1 MSRKSENTAFTCLEC
16 GFKVAPLSN
25 GSYRNHCPQC
35 LYSLH
40 VDHTPGDRASTCRG
54 LMEQIGIRYKSGKGF
69 QILHRC
75 TTCGEVRAN
84 KIATE
89 TVQPDRLEALLCL
102 RAV

>member
-1 MSRKSENTAFTCLEC
+1 MSRTTENTAFACFEC
-16 GFKVAPLSN
+16 GLNVAPLSN
-25 GSYRNHCPQC
+25 GSYRNHCPRC

-40 VDHTPGDRASTCRG
+40 VDLMPGDRASTCRG
-54 LMEQIGIRYKSGKGF
+54 VMEPIGIRYKSGKGF

-84 KIATE
+84 RVATE

-102 RAV
+102 PTV